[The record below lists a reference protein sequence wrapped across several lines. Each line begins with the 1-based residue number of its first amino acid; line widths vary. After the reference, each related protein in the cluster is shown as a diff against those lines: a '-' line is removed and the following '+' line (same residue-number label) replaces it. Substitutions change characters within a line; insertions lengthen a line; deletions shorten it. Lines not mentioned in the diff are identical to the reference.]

1 MRSTLVAF
9 FAAFLSV
16 SAWALDA
23 STYRVEYKKLEAAKN
38 WAEAE
43 AYLKTGLAEHPNDA
57 ALNVFMGFTLRSLG
71 RPLEAVSFLEKAVAV
86 APADDTAKANYAAGL
101 ADVGN
106 DFVFR
111 QKKPA
116 EALPHYK
123 KATEVAPKDGS
134 YLSVYGNALRING
147 KHKEAYE
154 AFAKMYALSPTK
166 ATEAGYKDNF
176 RVGVTEGVQALK
188 AAGDSQAAQLYGELG
203 LKAYPNDPEFKGL
216 LVGTATNSS
225 DPAEKALADGLG
237 FLKADKLPEAEAQ
250 FRAASSKAKTHDVD
264 VAIAAGY
271 RAKVEALAYD
281 KQMLSPMQDKVA
293 EYSARAVLRYFAAS
307 PYKNATKFYPPL
319 KAPFCVGQGAGGKS
333 FHYGLDHH
341 YSWDLVG
348 CNGASNAGA
357 EIVAVADGTVTEV
370 VNGNADHAPGAAVSM
385 TAKANYVRIKHA
397 TVESWY
403 VHVKNGSLKVKA
415 GDAVKKGQ
423 TIAQVGNSG
432 VSTGPHL
439 HFQMTFLNKPVTVP
453 TTFSG
458 LYRGP
463 VSAKKGAALKAAT
476 TLEMNYVYSDSAKL

>member
-1 MRSTLVAF
+1 MRSTLVALLTAF
-9 FAAFLSV
+9 VSFSAFAV
-16 SAWALDA
+16 DA
-23 STYRVEYKKLEAAKN
+23 TTYRVEYKKLEAAKK

-43 AYLKTGLAEHPNDA
+43 THLKKGLGEHPNDA
-57 ALNVFMGFTLRSLG
+57 ALNIFMGFTLRNLS
-71 RPLEAVSFLEKAVAV
+71 RPLEAVTFLEKAVSV
-86 APADDTAKANYAAGL
+86 APADESAKGNYAAGL

-111 QKKPA
+111 QKKYA

-123 KATEVAPKDGS
+123 KASEVAPKDAS

-154 AFAKMYALSPTK
+154 AFNKMYGLSPAK

-176 RVGVTEGVQALK
+176 RVGVTEGVKALK
-188 AAGDSQAAQLYGELG
+188 AAGDLATAQLYGELG
-203 LKAYPNDPEFKGL
+203 LKAFPNDPEFRGL
-216 LVGTATNSS
+216 LVGTQANSS
-225 DPAEKALADGLG
+225 DPAEKALTDGIAL
-237 FLKADKLPEAEAQ
+237 LKADKLPEAEAQ
-250 FRAASSKAKTHDVD
+250 FRTASSKAKTHDAD
-264 VAIAAGY
+264 VAIAAAY

-281 KQMLSPMQDKVA
+281 KQMSSPLQDKVV
-293 EYSARAVLRYFAAS
+293 EYSTRAVSRYFVAS

-319 KAPFCVGQGAGGKS
+319 KAPFCVGQAAGGKS
-333 FHYGLDHH
+333 FHYGLEHH

-357 EIVAVADGTVTEV
+357 EIVAVEGGTVLEV
-370 VNGNADHAPGAAVSM
+370 VNGNADNAPGAAVSM

-403 VHVKNGSLKVKA
+403 VHVKNGSIKVKA

-423 TIAQVGNSG
+423 SIAQVGNSG

-439 HFQMTFLNKPVTVP
+439 HFQMNYLDKAVTVP
-453 TTFSG
+453 TKFAG

-463 VSAKKGAALKAAT
+463 TSAKKGALLKAAT
-476 TLEMNYVYSDSAKL
+476 TLEMNYVYSGTAKL